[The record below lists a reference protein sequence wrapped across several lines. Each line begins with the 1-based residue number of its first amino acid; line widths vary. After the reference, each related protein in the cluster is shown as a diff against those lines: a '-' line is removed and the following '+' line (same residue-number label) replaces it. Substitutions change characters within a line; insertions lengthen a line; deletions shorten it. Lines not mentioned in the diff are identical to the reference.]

1 MELLAKVVE
10 ILHRLIWRS
19 SFSYDFFFLFWNF
32 RTNCKN
38 FFLLFCPVLFRG
50 INCRAHEKKITEK
63 KNGSFARDENKK
75 IFKWR

>member
-19 SFSYDFFFLFWNF
+19 SFSYDFFFFGTF
-32 RTNCKN
+32 VRIVRI
-38 FFLLFCPVLFRG
+38 FLLFCPVLFRG